1 MRRREFI
8 TLVSGAV
15 AWPLAARAQQGDR
28 IRRIGVLTGTAVDDP
43 ENKARLT
50 AFEQALGQLGWTQ
63 GRNVRIDYR
72 FSGAIPSP
80 AANKRRNWSRSHR
93 TSSCPLAAFR
103 QDTYFG

>member
-1 MRRREFI
+1 M
-8 TLVSGAV
+8 
-15 AWPLAARAQQGDR
+15 WPLTARAQQGER
-28 IRRIGVLTGTAVDDP
+28 VRRVGVLTGTKP
-43 ENKARLT
+43 EDAQNKDRNA
-50 AFEQALGQLGWTQ
+50 AFVQALQQLGWTP